1 MRSNFGECE
10 SFLKPNFP
18 DIFTLCEV
26 NLENSI
32 DCSNF
37 SVRSYLPMIRKDSIT
52 HMHGFSLCEEGI
64 SFYVELISR
73 KLLKVLIYVFDWLY
87 FIQCL
92 TSFSFV
98 DLTFR
103 ARFLMV
109 FYLIHLLLYLFLE
122 TLTFII

>member
-1 MRSNFGECE
+1 MRSIFGECE

-52 HMHGFSLCEEGI
+52 HMHGFTVCVKKG
-64 SFYVELISR
+64 FP
-73 KLLKVLIYVFDWLY
+73 FTWN
-87 FIQCL
+87 
-92 TSFSFV
+92 
-98 DLTFR
+98 
-103 ARFLMV
+103 
-109 FYLIHLLLYLFLE
+109 LYLE
-122 TLTFII
+122 NS